1 MKRQKHYDTRK
12 QILTAIDAAHQQLAE
27 TIAAANAEDA
37 AAKRD
42 AKVAAV
48 SKKPGDM
55 AYYEGK
61 ARDHIKERQRLFKA
75 ADRIEQVKIP
85 KLGRTLAAFDTRPME
100 AEGLNS
106 ETVVLAK

>member
-42 AKVAAV
+42 AKAAAA
-48 SKKPGDM
+48 SKNGADR
-55 AYYEGK
+55 AHLEEQ
-61 ARDHIKERQRLFKA
+61 ARYHIKERQRLFKA
-75 ADRIEQVKIP
+75 AYRIEQVKIP

-100 AEGLNS
+100 VEGLNS